1 MIVTLPYSLNLWL
14 TSPCYMLKN
23 YLKSSIRNLLRHKSY
38 TFINVLGLTVGLVT
52 SIFIFLW
59 IIDEVTFDRFHSN
72 TDRIFNVL
80 VNNAYPDG
88 KIETYAATPAKL
100 KDVIVQEIPELESA
114 AQYSMEAELLVKHET
129 KAYNETGIY
138 ADATLFRIFSFP
150 IVKGNKTQP
159 LTDIKSI
166 AISEKLAEKLF
177 KNEDPIGKS
186 LNLGASHELIVTSV
200 FANIPQHSTLQFDFV
215 ASFELFTKENP
226 WTQHWRSGG
235 SKTTVLLK
243 SSAFADMANKKI
255 ADLIK
260 NNCPDCTTTPFLFP
274 YVKSRLYNQF
284 ENGKNAGGRIQQV
297 YLFGVVAIVII
308 VMACINF
315 TNLST
320 ARATSRSREI
330 GIRKSIGAQKNSL
343 VVQFISES
351 MLLSFIALIFAI
363 VLVQLLLPFFNEV
376 TTKSIYLDLS
386 NPVFVAGTLMITS
399 ICGLLAG
406 SYPAFVLSRFDP
418 VKVLKGDTQ
427 LGLTGNT
434 LRKSLV
440 IVQFTTSIIL
450 VVGCIAVYRQIVFI
464 SEKNL
469 GFDKENIIVVD
480 QNEGIV
486 KSYPAIKND
495 LHQLASVDGVA
506 FGGNNIFTIPI
517 TTTDPV
523 WSGKPENSSILFKV
537 YRCDAE
543 FIPTMNIKI
552 QSGRNFTDSQ
562 DASNYIINRKAAEV
576 MGLSIENAIGSE
588 LEMWNGKGKIIG
600 ITKDFHNDNL
610 KFGIEPMIFMYSENL
625 GSHYFIRL
633 GGALPITENIK
644 QVENVFRKHNPDY
657 PFEFIFLDEVF
668 NREYQTEAVIGKLSL
683 SFTVIAVLISCLGLF
698 GLASFNAERRT
709 KELGIRKVM
718 GASVGNLVTML
729 CGDFTTLVIIS
740 LFIGFP
746 VSWYLIREYLSGYTF
761 HAEINWSIY
770 LLTSIAM
777 LIIVLLSVGYQSA
790 KAAMSNPIDS
800 LRNE

>member
-1 MIVTLPYSLNLWL
+1 
-14 TSPCYMLKN
+14 MLKN
-23 YLKSSIRNLLRHKSY
+23 YLKTSFRNLLRHKSY

-52 SIFIFLW
+52 SIFILLW
-59 IIDEVTFDRFHSN
+59 IIDELSFDRFHSN
-72 TDRIFNVL
+72 ADRIFKVM
-80 VNNAYPDG
+80 VNNTYPDG
-88 KIETYAATPAKL
+88 KIETYPATPAKL
-100 KDVIVQEIPELESA
+100 KDVIVQEIPEVELV
-114 AQYSMEAELLVKHET
+114 AQYSMETELLVRHET
-129 KAYNETGIY
+129 KAYNEIGIY
-138 ADATLFRIFSFP
+138 ADPTLFKILSFP
-150 IVKGNKTQP
+150 IVKGSESKP

-166 AISEKLAEKLF
+166 AISERLAEKLF

-186 LNLGASHELIVTSV
+186 LNLGAPHELMVTSV

-226 WTQHWRSGG
+226 WTQHWGSGG
-235 SKTTVLLK
+235 TRTTVLLK
-243 SSAFADMANKKI
+243 SSAFVDMANQKV

-260 NNCPDCTTTPFLFP
+260 SNCPDCTTTPFLFP
-274 YVKSRLYNQF
+274 YVKSRLYNEF
-284 ENGKNAGGRIQQV
+284 ENGKNAGGRIQQT
-297 YLFGVVAIVII
+297 YLFGAVAILIL

-320 ARATSRSREI
+320 ARATTRSREV

-343 VVQFISES
+343 VIQFISES

-363 VLVQLLLPFFNEV
+363 VIVQLLLPFFNEV
-376 TTKSIYLDLS
+376 TSKAIWLDVS
-386 NPVFVAGTLMITS
+386 NPVFIAGTLGITA

-406 SYPAFVLSRFDP
+406 SYPAFILSRFNP

-450 VVGCIAVYRQIVFI
+450 VVGSIAVYQQIVFI
-464 SEKNL
+464 SETNL
-469 GFDKENIIVVD
+469 GFDKDNIIVVD

-486 KSYPAIKND
+486 KSYSAIKND
-495 LHQLASVDGVA
+495 LHQLASVDGIA

-523 WSGKPENSSILFKV
+523 WNSKPANSSILFKI
-537 YRCDAE
+537 YRCDEE
-543 FIPTMNIKI
+543 FIPTLNIKI
-552 QSGRNFTDSQ
+552 QSGRNFIDGQ

-576 MGLSIENAIGSE
+576 MGLSLDNAVGNE
-588 LEMWNGKGKIIG
+588 LEMWNGKGKIVG
-600 ITKDFHNDNL
+600 ITEDFHNDNL
-610 KFGIEPMIFMYSENL
+610 KFGIEPMIFMYSENV
-625 GSHYFIRL
+625 GSHYFIKL
-633 GGALPITENIK
+633 GGELPIAENIR
-644 QVENVFRKHNPDY
+644 QVENVFKKHNPDY
-657 PFEFIFLDEVF
+657 PFEFVFLDEVF
-668 NREYQTEAVIGKLSL
+668 NKEYQTESVIGKLSL

-729 CGDFTTLVIIS
+729 CGDFTNLVIVS

-746 VSWYLIREYLSGYTF
+746 VSWYLIHEYLSGYTF

-770 LLTSIAM
+770 ILTSIAM

-790 KAAMSNPIDS
+790 KAALSNPVDS

>member
-1 MIVTLPYSLNLWL
+1 
-14 TSPCYMLKN
+14 MLKN
-23 YLKSSIRNLLRHKSY
+23 YLKTSFRNLLRHKIY

-52 SIFIFLW
+52 SIFILLW
-59 IIDEVTFDRFHSN
+59 IIDELSFDRFDSDA
-72 TDRIFNVL
+72 DRIFKVM
-80 VNNAYPDG
+80 VNNTYPDG
-88 KIETYAATPAKL
+88 KIETYPATPAKL
-100 KDVIVQEIPELESA
+100 KDVIIQEIPEVELA
-114 AQYSMEAELLVKHET
+114 AQYSMETELLVKHET
-129 KAYNETGIY
+129 KAYNEIGIY
-138 ADATLFRIFSFP
+138 ADPTLFKILSFP
-150 IVKGNKTQP
+150 IIKGSEAKP

-166 AISEKLAEKLF
+166 AISEKLAEKLY

-226 WTQHWRSGG
+226 WTQHWGSGG
-235 SKTTVLLK
+235 TRTTVLLK
-243 SSAFADMANKKI
+243 SSAFVDMANQKV

-274 YVKSRLYNQF
+274 YVKSRLYNEF
-284 ENGKNAGGRIQQV
+284 ENGKNAGGRIQQI
-297 YLFGVVAIVII
+297 YLFGAVAILIL

-320 ARATSRSREI
+320 ARATSRSREV
-330 GIRKSIGAQKNSL
+330 GIRKSIGAQKNGL
-343 VVQFISES
+343 IVQFISES

-363 VLVQLLLPFFNEV
+363 VIVQLLLPFFNEV
-376 TTKSIYLDLS
+376 TSKAIRLDVG
-386 NPVFVAGTLMITS
+386 NPVFIAGTLGITA

-406 SYPAFVLSRFDP
+406 SYPAFILSRFNP

-450 VVGCIAVYRQIVFI
+450 VVGSIAVYKQIVFI

-469 GFDKENIIVVD
+469 GFDKDNIIVVD

-486 KSYPAIKND
+486 KSYSAIKND
-495 LHQLASVDGVA
+495 LHQLASVDGIA

-523 WSGKPENSSILFKV
+523 WSSKPDNSSILFKI

-543 FIPTMNIKI
+543 FIPTLNIKM
-552 QSGRNFTDSQ
+552 QKGRNFIDAQ

-576 MGLSIENAIGSE
+576 MGLTLENAVGNE

-600 ITKDFHNDNL
+600 ITEDFHNDNM
-610 KFGIEPMIFMYSENL
+610 KFGIEPMIFMYSENV
-625 GSHYFIRL
+625 GSHYFIKL
-633 GGALPITENIK
+633 GGELPITENIK
-644 QVENVFRKHNPDY
+644 QVESIFKKHNPDY
-657 PFEFIFLDEVF
+657 PFEFVFLNEVF
-668 NREYQTEAVIGKLSL
+668 NQEYQSEAVIGKLSL

-718 GASVGNLVTML
+718 GASVGNLVIML
-729 CGDFTTLVIIS
+729 CGDFTNLVIVS
-740 LFIGFP
+740 LLFGFP
-746 VSWYLIREYLSGYTF
+746 VSWYLIREYLSGYAF
-761 HAEINWSIY
+761 HAEVNWGIY
-770 LLTSIAM
+770 ILTSIAM
-777 LIIVLLSVGYQSA
+777 LFVVLLSVGYQSA
-790 KAAMSNPIDS
+790 KAALSNPVDS